1 MKGVLFFKKVCYVE
15 RMAEMPSNQ
24 IIQKSSSLNFCF
36 QQSRQCEGSFM
47 TKDQL
52 QLLSVAVLRDMA
64 KKSGVKSVSALRKS
78 ALVDALL
85 ENQKNHSENSS
96 GHGSE
101 SSGLSPKD
109 HERREEHGR
118 QNPDR
123 DESRVHAS
131 GASRKSAKANG
142 AGSARGEELQ
152 DVTGNRTQQTTGV
165 SHETVKPVGDTAAG
179 QPAPDARAVRA
190 AVPAVR
196 VARCRGP
203 EGSCGEGRPGSWQE
217 AGSK

>member
-1 MKGVLFFKKVCYVE
+1 
-15 RMAEMPSNQ
+15 
-24 IIQKSSSLNFCF
+24 
-36 QQSRQCEGSFM
+36 M

-109 HERREEHGR
+109 HERR
-118 QNPDR
+118 
-123 DESRVHAS
+123 
-131 GASRKSAKANG
+131 
-142 AGSARGEELQ
+142 
-152 DVTGNRTQQTTGV
+152 
-165 SHETVKPVGDTAAG
+165 
-179 QPAPDARAVRA
+179 
-190 AVPAVR
+190 
-196 VARCRGP
+196 
-203 EGSCGEGRPGSWQE
+203 
-217 AGSK
+217 